1 MTNTFVPSL
10 LSSIFVAG
18 VAFKLYMNK
27 KEEKR
32 EHFLDYN
39 IKKMK
44 KNSVTYDET
53 KSNEID
59 SDILKLEDDIVKE
72 EKSPNNKL
80 VMEEIPLPTLEGDN
94 TPPPFYEV
102 DRIYQKNIISRQQMH
117 ADPIRGDIPIIP
129 RSRGDCDWFI
139 PSTST
144 YDSLHEGALGAISS
158 HDNGVKRAKET
169 QQ

>member
-1 MTNTFVPSL
+1 MTHNFVPGL

-18 VAFKLYMNK
+18 VAFKLYTNK
-27 KEEKR
+27 KEDKR

-59 SDILKLEDDIVKE
+59 SDILKIEDDVVKKE
-72 EKSPNNKL
+72 ESPNNKL
-80 VMEEIPLPTLEGDN
+80 VMEEIPLPILEGDN

-102 DRIYQKNIISRQQMH
+102 DRIYNKQIISRQQMH

-139 PSTST
+139 PSQST
-144 YDSLHEGALGAISS
+144 YHSLHEGALGAISS

>member
-1 MTNTFVPSL
+1 
-10 LSSIFVAG
+10 
-18 VAFKLYMNK
+18 MNK

-72 EKSPNNKL
+72 EKSSNNKL

-94 TPPPFYEV
+94 TPPPYEV
-102 DRIYQKNIISRQQMH
+102 DRIYQK
-117 ADPIRGDIPIIP
+117 
-129 RSRGDCDWFI
+129 
-139 PSTST
+139 TSF
-144 YDSLHEGALGAISS
+144 L
-158 HDNGVKRAKET
+158 DNKCMLTWPWRYSNHSKK
-169 QQ
+169 